1 MASIN
6 KILIGISG
14 KKYSGKST
22 AARVLSYDFCFDE
35 TTFAEPLK
43 QAVAILF
50 NWGHLDLNNGPE
62 KEVVD
67 PRWGVSPR
75 FVLQNMGTDYLRNT
89 FCDDF
94 FLRNLQNRLVDKQ
107 PSLLVISDVRF
118 PNEVEYIKN
127 KGGYVWRIERPGLT
141 YPKDQHPSE
150 TALDDYQ
157 GFDQV
162 IMNDGNVEDFR
173 RKITEV
179 YEGLLRNH
187 KLFLD

>member
-22 AARVLSYDFCFDE
+22 AAKVLTYDFCFDE

-43 QAVAILF
+43 QAIAILF
-50 NWGHLDLNNGPE
+50 NWGRLDLNNGPE

-94 FLRNLQNRLVDKQ
+94 FLRNLQNRLAGHQ
-107 PSLLVISDVRF
+107 PTLLVIRDVRF

-127 KGGYVWRIERPGLT
+127 QGGYVWRIERPELS

-157 GFDQV
+157 GFDKV
-162 IMNDGNVEDFR
+162 IVNDESVEVFR
-173 RKITEV
+173 RRVIEV
-179 YEGLLRNH
+179 YEELRKNI
-187 KLFLD
+187 K

>member
-1 MASIN
+1 MASVR

-22 AARVLSYDFCFDE
+22 AAKVLTYDFGFDE

-43 QAVAILF
+43 QATAVLF
-50 NWGHLDLNNGPE
+50 NWDHLDLNNGPE

-89 FCDDF
+89 FRDDF
-94 FLRNLQNRLVDKQ
+94 FLRNLQNRLEGHQ
-107 PSLLVISDVRF
+107 PTLLVISDVRF

-127 KGGYVWRIERPGLT
+127 RGGYVWRIERPGLT

-157 GFDQV
+157 GFDEV
-162 IMNDGNVEDFR
+162 IVNDGRLDDFR
-173 RKITEV
+173 KKVVEV
-179 YEGLLRNH
+179 YEGLVRGHELV
-187 KLFLD
+187 

>member
-1 MASIN
+1 MASVR

-22 AARVLSYDFCFDE
+22 AAKVLTYGFCFDE

-43 QAVAILF
+43 RAVAVLF
-50 NWGHLDLNNGPE
+50 NWESLDLNNGPE

-94 FLRNLQNRLVDKQ
+94 FLKNLQNRLEGHQ
-107 PSLLVISDVRF
+107 PTLLVISDVRF

-127 KGGYVWRIERPGLT
+127 RGGHVWRIERPGLS

-150 TALDDYQ
+150 TALDNYQ
-157 GFDQV
+157 GFDEV
-162 IMNDGNVEDFR
+162 IVNDGSVEDFR
-173 RKITEV
+173 KKVLEV
-179 YEGLLRNH
+179 CEALLANH
-187 KLFLD
+187 KFF